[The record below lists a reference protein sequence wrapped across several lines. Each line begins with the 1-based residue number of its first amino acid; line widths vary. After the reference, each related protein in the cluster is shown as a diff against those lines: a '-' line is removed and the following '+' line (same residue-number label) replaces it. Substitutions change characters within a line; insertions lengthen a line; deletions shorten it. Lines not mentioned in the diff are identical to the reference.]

1 MTIIAENKGIRADT
15 IADVNGD
22 VRLDFSGDDT
32 VVLAPDFL
40 DDIVVNIDDVERLRY
55 AGLPDDTLSAFK
67 NVTGDAAINVDI
79 NIVQIITNGGTG
91 LHTIVGFRPAGAII
105 LGVTLD
111 ILSPLSG
118 TGLTSFSLGDAVD
131 PNLYGGG
138 IALAAGTTVDMSDWT
153 ANPFEFLTADAD
165 VRLQANGGG
174 VFSSGVALVAVYFIN
189 LTQLT

>member
-15 IADVNGD
+15 IEDVNGD
-22 VRLDFSGDDT
+22 VRLDFSGADT
-32 VVLAPDFL
+32 VVLAENFL
-40 DDIVVNIDDVERLRY
+40 DDIIVNIDGVERLRY

-67 NVTGDAAINVDI
+67 NLTGEAAINIDF
-79 NIVQIITNGGTG
+79 NFVQIITNGGTD
-91 LHTIVGFRPAGAII
+91 LHTIIGFRPAGALI

-111 ILSPLSG
+111 ILSPLIG
-118 TGLTSFSLGDAVD
+118 AGLTSFSLGDAVD

-138 IALAAGTTVDMSDWT
+138 IALAAGTTVGMSDYT

-174 VFSSGVALVAVYFIN
+174 VFSSGVALVAVHFID